1 MITNIVQK
9 SKKTLKIIYDWH
21 INTKTVNLQNEEITI
36 NGRSIVVV
44 IVLAKGRIIL

>member
-9 SKKTLKIIYDWH
+9 SKKILKLIYDWH
-21 INTKTVNLQNEEITI
+21 IYTRTVNSQNEHITI
-36 NGRSIVVV
+36 NSRSTAVV